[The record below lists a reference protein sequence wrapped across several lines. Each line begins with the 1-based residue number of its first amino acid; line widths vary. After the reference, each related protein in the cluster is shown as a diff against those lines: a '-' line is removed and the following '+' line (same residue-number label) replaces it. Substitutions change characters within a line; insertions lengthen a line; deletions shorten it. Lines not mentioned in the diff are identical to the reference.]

1 MSQKDSAPTREE
13 IELAVAAAE
22 AEAARLVRARRG
34 HGDRWIILS
43 GFAIAG
49 AAAMFPWYVFFN
61 QEKFGIEPMSYY
73 GTTRDLPETA
83 GRNVVSVSP
92 LAIPDEPDGS
102 APPSV
107 FDPITT
113 ATISNLGEEA
123 SGAPIDPR
131 TTATTPVSAG
141 QSLFRLLHV
150 ANGRALIEDR
160 SGMYIVRIGS
170 VLPDNSRLATF
181 EERDGRWVIV
191 TSTGQVITR

>member
-1 MSQKDSAPTREE
+1 MSLKDTAPTPQE
-13 IELAVAAAE
+13 IEAAVAAAE

-34 HGDRWIILS
+34 PGDRWLILS

-61 QEKFGIEPMSYY
+61 QEDFGIQPISYY
-73 GTTRDLPETA
+73 GSTRDLPETP

-107 FDPITT
+107 FDPVIT
-113 ATISNLGEEA
+113 ATVSNLGEEVD
-123 SGAPIDPR
+123 GATVDPL
-131 TTATTPVSAG
+131 TTATTPIGGG
-141 QSLFRLLHV
+141 QKPFRLLHV

-191 TSTGQVITR
+191 TSNGQVITR